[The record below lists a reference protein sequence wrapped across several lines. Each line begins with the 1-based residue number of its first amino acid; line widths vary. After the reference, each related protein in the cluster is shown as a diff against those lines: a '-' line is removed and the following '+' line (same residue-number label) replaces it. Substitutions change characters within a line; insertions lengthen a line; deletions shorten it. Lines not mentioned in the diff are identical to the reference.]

1 MAEVRGSLLSR
12 DIWANCERTTIRLV
26 ATPVMLIGMDF
37 MKPAEELLAQV
48 AARFGSAEAFLE
60 KLAQA
65 HAARR
70 DDDTIELP
78 RIVGG
83 LPNGY

>member
-1 MAEVRGSLLSR
+1 MAEIRRALRSR
-12 DIWANCERTTIRLV
+12 DIWANCGRTGITVV
-26 ATPVMLIGMDF
+26 AEPVMLIGMDF

-78 RIVGG
+78 RIIGG